1 MAGWTGWIRRGR
13 RLPVLL
19 DVLLWA
25 ALSLPAATA
34 LISPPWSAAAN
45 WRALFTLA
53 LLAVAVAASR
63 RYPLASLVI
72 VVTWTLQDGN
82 AAFAIPVMSYLVGIR
97 MRTARPAA
105 LGFAAIV
112 VAGTVINVV
121 VLDTS
126 AVTWFV
132 LTATLLF
139 AGVLPWLVGRYLR
152 QHRELE
158 RAGWERAEQL
168 EREREFIAEQA
179 RLRERAR
186 IAQDMH
192 DSLGHE
198 LSLIAL
204 RAGAL
209 EVSPDLEQRRR
220 AASELRANTGAAI
233 ERLRDIIGV
242 LRDGTE
248 PAPLEPVHETVSDLV
263 DRARRSG
270 LAVRL
275 RVNGDPARPAPML
288 DRAVYRVVQESLT
301 NAAKHAPG
309 AAVTVLVTHAAKE
322 LTVTVTNDP
331 PPAGPLPAA
340 RRDGPDPGG
349 TGLVG
354 LTERVRLAGGT
365 LHAGPY
371 DGGFRLVA
379 RLPSEAAAGLADH
392 APSPDAAGPADPARS
407 PDAAGLTG
415 TGPGGWSPLPASGS
429 ARQRHAAQRRARRSL
444 ATALIAPVAS
454 AVVLGL
460 GYYSFAT
467 FDSVL
472 VAGDFARLR
481 VGDQRAD
488 LASVLPARQAMDRPA
503 YPEHPTPPGSACEF
517 YTDGNF
523 PFAQATYRLC
533 FAGGRLV
540 SKDDVRD
547 WTQR

>member
-1 MAGWTGWIRRGR
+1 M
-13 RLPVLL
+13 LL
-19 DVLLWA
+19 DALLWA
-25 ALSLPAATA
+25 ALSLPAAAA
-34 LISPPWSAAAN
+34 LISPPWDGTAA
-45 WRALFTLA
+45 WRPLLTLA
-53 LLAVAVAASR
+53 LLAAAISVSR
-63 RYPLASLVI
+63 RYPLAALLI
-72 VVTWTLQDGN
+72 VVTWTLEDGN
-82 AAFAIPVMSYLVGIR
+82 ASFAIPVMSYLVGIR

-105 LGFAAIV
+105 LAFAAIV
-112 VAGTVINVV
+112 VSGTVINVV

-139 AGVLPWLVGRYLR
+139 AGVLPWLVGRYRR

-158 RAGWERAEQL
+158 LAGWERAEQL
-168 EREREFIAEQA
+168 EREREFIAEQS
-179 RLRERAR
+179 RLRERSR

-209 EVSPDLEQRRR
+209 EVSPDPDEQRR
-220 AASELRANTGAAI
+220 AASELRASAAVAT

-242 LRDGTE
+242 LRDGAE
-248 PAPLEPVHETVSDLV
+248 PAPLEPVHETVAELV
-263 DRARRSG
+263 ERARRSG

-275 RVNGDPARPAPML
+275 RVDGDPARRAPML

-309 AAVTVLVTHAAKE
+309 AAIDVLVAHTADE
-322 LTVTVTNDP
+322 TLVSVTNER
-331 PPAGPLPAA
+331 PPAGALPSGP
-340 RRDGPDPGG
+340 RRSDSAG

-365 LHAGPY
+365 LRAGPY
-371 DGGFRLVA
+371 AGGFRLVA
-379 RLPSEAAAGLADH
+379 RLPEG
-392 APSPDAAGPADPARS
+392 AGPPAPVAS
-407 PDAAGLTG
+407 TDASAGAE
-415 TGPGGWSPLPASGS
+415 PGARPNAEPGARPGAEPGDGSSVPASGS
-429 ARQRHAAQRRARRSL
+429 TRQRHAAQRRARRSL
-444 ATALIAPVAS
+444 AVALIAPVSS

-460 GYYSFAT
+460 SFYSFAT

-472 VAGDFARLR
+472 AAGDFDRLR
-481 VGDQRAD
+481 IGEPRAE
-488 LASVLPARQAMDRPA
+488 LAPVLPARQAIDHPT
-503 YPEHPTPPGSACEF
+503 YPRHPTPPGSACEF

-540 SKDDVRD
+540 AKDDVRD
-547 WTQR
+547 WERR